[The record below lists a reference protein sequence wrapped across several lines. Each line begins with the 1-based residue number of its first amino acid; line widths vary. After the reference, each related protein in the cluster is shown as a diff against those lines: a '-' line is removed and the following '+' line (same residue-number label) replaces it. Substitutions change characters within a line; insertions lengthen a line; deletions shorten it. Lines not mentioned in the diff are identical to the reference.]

1 MYHFGDFERLFII
14 KIIANFSEGGIR
26 WMPVGKMHYARHW
39 FAAVRYE
46 NNIWAIG
53 GELTG
58 TTELF
63 HSETNGTDI
72 IKIEN
77 FKPPKGHAA
86 VILPR
91 HD

>member
-1 MYHFGDFERLFII
+1 MM

>member
-1 MYHFGDFERLFII
+1 
-14 KIIANFSEGGIR
+14 
-26 WMPVGKMHYARHW
+26 MPVGKMHYARHW

-91 HD
+91 HDWSGKSLTVHAIGKVAQKWQKW